1 MRIGYEIKILSNLI
15 DREIR
20 SSAAIDAMDKMTNM
34 HGRIIGFLHRNEDK
48 EIFQRDIEKSF
59 MISGPSVS
67 EILKLMEKN
76 GLVERRGVEKDGR
89 LKRITLTDK
98 ARLMDSEV
106 QTSLDEVEKN
116 LASMLSGEEY
126 AMFEIIVYKL
136 IESLKEKHVKEI
148 V

>member
-1 MRIGYEIKILSNLI
+1 MRIGYEIKILSNLT

>member
-76 GLVERRGVEKDGR
+76 GLVERSGVEKDGR